1 MDARIEK
8 LLFDIKV
15 MVAYAG
21 CLTDNGIKI
30 LLEKAIFDFE
40 SRGVRDEV

>member
-1 MDARIEK
+1 MDARLEK

-15 MVAYAG
+15 MVEYAG

-30 LLEKAIFDFE
+30 LLEKALFDFQE
-40 SRGVRDEV
+40 MGVGDEG

>member
-1 MDARIEK
+1 
-8 LLFDIKV
+8 
-15 MVAYAG
+15 MVAYASF
-21 CLTDNGIKI
+21 LTDNGIKI